1 MTQYC
6 GSALWRTGFVVCALL
21 CVSRVAG
28 ASLYEAVVPVSGYDA
43 AARDHALS
51 AALSEVL
58 VRASGNQKALQQPAI
73 VRVLQNAQR
82 LVQRYSYETA
92 PAVVVGSTPSPMP
105 APPGAATVTPSANA
119 VKTSAAPVAASAPTL
134 MLRAR
139 FDAPAV
145 ERVLRGAG
153 FAIWAEP
160 RPQTVLW
167 LGMEAGGARNLIGND
182 APEPLHSLLQAA
194 TARRGL
200 PLLYPLL
207 DLEDQ
212 QQFQFN
218 DVIDAPAE
226 RINTA
231 SQRYQPDAVLTGY
244 VHELAPGQ
252 FDARWRLFRQD
263 GVSNWPAQGTLE
275 QVINAGIDGT
285 ADALATHTASAAI
298 GKSAVPLRVS
308 GITDLDRF
316 ADVEH
321 YLAGLPAVQH
331 LRTVR
336 IEPTAVTYALDLTD
350 TRQQLQALIAR
361 GALLVPDDEAA
372 TSDTLRYR
380 LAQ

>member
-1 MTQYC
+1 MIDSAS
-6 GSALWRTGFVVCALL
+6 SALWRAVLVACALL

-28 ASLYEAVVPVSGYDA
+28 ANLYEAVVPVSGYDA
-43 AARDHALS
+43 PARDHALS

-58 VRASGNQKALQQPAI
+58 VRVSGDQKVLQQPAI
-73 VRVLQNAQR
+73 VRVVQNAQR
-82 LVQRYSYETA
+82 LVQRYSYETVPA
-92 PAVVVGSTPSPMP
+92 PAAILTPAATLGASPQP
-105 APPGAATVTPSANA
+105 APAATANVVTPAP
-119 VKTSAAPVAASAPTL
+119 AATLPAPTSLL

-145 ERVLRGAG
+145 ERVLHAAG
-153 FAIWAEP
+153 FSIWPEP

-167 LGMEAGGARNLIGND
+167 LGMEAGGTRALIGND
-182 APEPLHSLLQAA
+182 ADEPLHSLLQAA
-194 TARRGL
+194 SARRGL

-212 QQFQFN
+212 QQIQFN

-252 FDARWRLFRQD
+252 FDARWRLFRGD
-263 GVSNWPAQGTLE
+263 GMSNWAAQGTLE
-275 QVINAGIDGT
+275 QVINAGVDGA
-285 ADALATHTASAAI
+285 ADTLASRPAAATGKAAL
-298 GKSAVPLRVS
+298 PLRVS

-321 YLAGLPAVQH
+321 YLAGLPAVEH
-331 LRTVR
+331 LQTLKV
-336 IEPTAVTYALDLTD
+336 EPTAVIYALDLND
-350 TRQQLQALIAR
+350 TPQQLQAMIAR
-361 GALLVPDDEAA
+361 GALLVPDGESGTGA
-372 TSDTLRYR
+372 TLRYR